1 MTKEA
6 FNFKDKNIL
15 DNNKMEMK
23 DFIKGIN

>member
-6 FNFKDKNIL
+6 FNFKDKNIS
-15 DNNKMEMK
+15 DSNKMEMK